1 MHVIIVGCGR
11 VGSQLALMLS
21 SEGHDV
27 VIIDK
32 NPGAFARLGPDFN
45 GITITGIG
53 FDPEILKRAGV
64 ERAQAL
70 AAVTNGDNSNIM
82 VSQVAKRMFKVP
94 RVITRLYDPERA
106 VIYKQKFGL
115 DTFCTT
121 LVGANIVK
129 SVVLNKDLKFE
140 SPIGNLSNII
150 VEITNK
156 KEPVQEEG
164 QQRREG

>member
-11 VGSQLALMLS
+11 VGSQLALALS

-32 NPGAFARLGPDFN
+32 NPEAFSRLGPDFN

-70 AAVTNGDNSNIM
+70 VAVTNGDNSNIM
-82 VSQVAKRMFKVP
+82 ISQVAKKIFKVP
-94 RVITRLYDPERA
+94 RVVTRLYDPERA
-106 VIYKQKFGL
+106 QIYKKRFGL
-115 DTFCTT
+115 ETFCSTI
-121 LVGANIVK
+121 LNANIFK
-129 SVVLNKDLKFE
+129 SVVLNRDSKFE
-140 SPIGNLSNII
+140 FSIGNLSTAII
-150 VEITNK
+150 EIKNK
-156 KEPVQEEG
+156 KGAE
-164 QQRREG
+164 